1 MIDGWTEEQHE
12 PTVRHERPAAPQD
25 VRRVMLLGSAEP
37 SRELAI
43 ALQGLGAEVI
53 AVDGYVGA
61 PAHRIADQS
70 VVVTMTDAEEL
81 TAVIRRLQPDF
92 LVTVTAA
99 VSVDALDAVEQADG
113 ECTELVPN
121 ARAVRLKREA
131 LAMAPAEDENV
142 PEEYA
147 DWEDAE
153 DYDDYDDYEAAE
165 QEAARSASWRRRL
178 RVRLPRLSTI
188 AMAAAV
194 VIICGFTGLSGYIVW
209 QHHEATERQ
218 QRAAAFAAGAKQGV
232 INMTSLDFNKAK
244 EDVARVIDSSTGEFR
259 DDFQQRAA
267 DFTKVVE
274 QSKVVTE
281 GTVNATAV
289 ESMNEHSAVVL
300 VAATSRVT
308 NSAGAKDEPRAWRL
322 KVTVTEEGGQYKMS
336 KVEFVP

>member
-1 MIDGWTEEQHE
+1 MAETTE
-12 PTVRHERPAAPQD
+12 P
-25 VRRVMLLGSAEP
+25 P
-37 SRELAI
+37 S
-43 ALQGLGAEVI
+43 
-53 AVDGYVGA
+53 
-61 PAHRIADQS
+61 
-70 VVVTMTDAEEL
+70 DAG
-81 TAVIRRLQPDF
+81 T
-92 LVTVTAA
+92 
-99 VSVDALDAVEQADG
+99 SQADAMALAA
-113 ECTELVPN
+113 EAEAAEAEALAAAAQ
-121 ARAVRLKREA
+121 ARARAARLKREA

-153 DYDDYDDYEAAE
+153 DYDDYDDYEAAD

-322 KVTVTEEGGQYKMS
+322 KVTVTEEGDSTRCRKLSSYRDR
-336 KVEFVP
+336 